1 MVEQNS
7 AFVATYPPTMPALEN
22 LPGAFTPCLAT
33 LRSLLKLPFSKKQQ
47 EHGTVNGRRSAEV
60 APSGTPSSMT
70 PILICSTSVS
80 ATELP
85 GTASLAALTAATIF
99 SFAPSLRSSL
109 IPPNPSFSPT
119 SPSTSPRAKFFFT
132 LPRTVSSTSSIAPP
146 VNYFPQ
152 SHIPPSHGPVRST

>member
-7 AFVATYPPTMPALEN
+7 AFVATYPPTIPALEN

-47 EHGTVNGRRSAEV
+47 EPGTVNGRRLAEV

-80 ATELP
+80 ATQLP
-85 GTASLAALTAATIF
+85 GTASLPALPPATTLP
-99 SFAPSLRSSL
+99 FAPSS
-109 IPPNPSFSPT
+109 
-119 SPSTSPRAKFFFT
+119 
-132 LPRTVSSTSSIAPP
+132 AP
-146 VNYFPQ
+146 
-152 SHIPPSHGPVRST
+152 